1 MEVPL
6 FASRYHSYR
15 VIIGR
20 IVVDDDVS
28 LVVRPVIGLVLV
40 VENDVSAV
48 ITPGILTS
56 WYLYGGTVGENV
68 DQAVRFMVTI
78 AVIAALEPLPP

>member
-20 IVVDDDVS
+20 IVVDDDVF
-28 LVVRPVIGLVLV
+28 LVVRSVIGLVLV
-40 VENDVSAV
+40 VENDVSAI
-48 ITPGILTS
+48 ITPGILTP

-68 DQAVRFMVTI
+68 DQAARFVVAI
-78 AVIAALEPLPP
+78 SVIAALEPFPR

>member
-28 LVVRPVIGLVLV
+28 LVVRSVIGLVLV

-48 ITPGILTS
+48 LTPVIVTP

-68 DQAVRFMVTI
+68 DQAVRFMVAI
-78 AVIAALEPLPP
+78 PVIAALEPLPR